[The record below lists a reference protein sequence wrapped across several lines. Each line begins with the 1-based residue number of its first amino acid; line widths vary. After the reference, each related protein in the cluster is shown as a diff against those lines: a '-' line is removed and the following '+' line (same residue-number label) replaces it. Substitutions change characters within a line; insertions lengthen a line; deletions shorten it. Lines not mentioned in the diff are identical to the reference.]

1 MPTDWLSFFHL
12 KKHLQI
18 KMKSI
23 RSLLSIAPRVGCGA
37 PVWNRQI
44 GACFCRYHS
53 DSLRT
58 STHTPRPSARR
69 VKPIDEAFA
78 DVLDEVTPDTSSGI
92 VRDPLFDVPPPAS
105 ANGASVEAA
114 DDDTPCTMGE
124 VHPTFSSSEPQNGC
138 NAAFLSNAE
147 RVAERQALMR
157 ELPLEQLLERTM
169 NYLRST
175 SNEKL
180 VDAEEEDIL
189 FPVIIERFKECSV
202 NQLLDMVSV
211 LYARSTLVRYGIQLN
226 DMVRDRIAVIAAAA
240 AKQRR
245 AAVQSTSTAADP
257 NEGES
262 LFVDEEEERKR
273 LAVEDPVL
281 RDAAQHMT
289 PETVLRCLLVM
300 GMSPRRK
307 RDLPFFHT
315 IGAYFAFFVNHYKD
329 PHDLVRVLTA
339 FARAKILPPKAFL
352 SMLSRRFPVLC
363 KNSPLETLPSY
374 RAMVNFAKMGHDHM
388 NIYRF
393 LSDNMLATME
403 ANINEKKKTM
413 MITQRLQQHT
423 KTSNINIAGVEE
435 TTNSKVDSVQILS
448 ATVETTRIKTRFH
461 ELVGVK
467 PSMFTKWIF
476 ILAKNGAPY
485 QQYLRPLIK
494 PVIIPMLGHFPPPS
508 FTRLLSAIN
517 FFKCDDPEI
526 LEPIIDYMCASVAS
540 DDVLGSRA
548 HEETEHPR
556 PYCPTR
562 ADLFVMLTMFS
573 REGTALP
580 RNVDKFFSYCAEVL
594 LESSLAAT
602 LESVQKKIQKK
613 KKVFKDEDQQ
623 FILRPGDM
631 CTVARHLVQLQRRV
645 DISLD
650 ALAPLTEL
658 MGLFAHRLLAL
669 LELRVVS
676 VLQVDDFADLC
687 RQQHYPDEDGSLE
700 QLMAK
705 RREMAALVDEDGM
718 ADELDECALD
728 IDVRETFFKIV
739 LVNDAYR
746 YIDYRPLPGSLQ
758 VDFRDALTKV
768 SALDLLQAVDL
779 YERCFPSAL
788 KPPVRLLLTRSFLA
802 KFSKDGEEVISDD
815 KTELVLRPPEELFVT
830 RTDLENFVRLLS
842 RTSMAVQ
849 NSTDLQQF
857 LEKKSHRL
865 GIQGQFKKL
874 FDQRTTVV
882 C

>member
-1 MPTDWLSFFHL
+1 MCCPQL
-12 KKHLQI
+12 
-18 KMKSI
+18 
-23 RSLLSIAPRVGCGA
+23 
-37 PVWNRQI
+37 
-44 GACFCRYHS
+44 GACACRYHS
-53 DSLRT
+53 ET
-58 STHTPRPSARR
+58 STGSTFAGPPSSVRPSARR
-69 VKPIDEAFA
+69 VKPVDETFA
-78 DVLDEVTPDTSSGI
+78 DVLDEVAPDTTPSI
-92 VRDPLFDVPPPAS
+92 ARDPLLDVPPAS
-105 ANGASVEAA
+105 R
-114 DDDTPCTMGE
+114 
-124 VHPTFSSSEPQNGC
+124 
-138 NAAFLSNAE
+138 AAFGADEVEGREGAGHEAPLMEDGTVLSENQEANPENPVFLPNAE
-147 RVAERQALMR
+147 RIAERQALMR
-157 ELPLEQLLERTM
+157 ELSLEQLLERTL

-189 FPVIIERFKECSV
+189 FPVIIERFKEFSV
-202 NQLLDMVSV
+202 DQLLEIVSV
-211 LYARSTLVRYGIQLN
+211 LHARSTLVRYGIRVN
-226 DMVRDRIAVIAAAA
+226 DMVRDRIAVIATTA

-245 AAVQSTSTAADP
+245 TAVQSASAGTEA
-257 NEGES
+257 NEEDS

-273 LAVEDPVL
+273 LAAEDPVL
-281 RDAAQHMT
+281 RDAANQIT
-289 PETVLRCLLVM
+289 PDTVLRCLLVM

-307 RDLPFFHT
+307 RDLVFFHT

-363 KNSPLETLPSY
+363 KNSALETLPSY

-403 ANINEKKKTM
+403 ANINEKRKNM
-413 MITQRLQQHT
+413 MITQRMQEQTSKIHHQSATDTEATT
-423 KTSNINIAGVEE
+423 K
-435 TTNSKVDSVQILS
+435 SKVDSVQILS
-448 ATVETTRIKTRFH
+448 ASVDATRIKARFH

-485 QQYLRPLIK
+485 QQYLRPLIH

-517 FFKCDDPEI
+517 FFKCDDPDI
-526 LEPIIDYMCASVAS
+526 LEPIIDYMCNNGTGEDEISKERDAQQEA
-540 DDVLGSRA
+540 
-548 HEETEHPR
+548 EQPR

-562 ADLFVMLTMFS
+562 ADLFVLLTMFS

-580 RNVDKFFSYCAEVL
+580 QNVDKFFSYCGRVL
-594 LESSLAAT
+594 LESSLATT
-602 LESVQKKIQKK
+602 LESVQKKINNK

-645 DISLD
+645 EISLE

-700 QLMAK
+700 KLMAK
-705 RREMAALVDEDGM
+705 RREMAAFVDEDGM
-718 ADELDECALD
+718 TDELDELALD

-746 YIDYRPLPGSLQ
+746 YIAYRPLPGSLQ
-758 VDFRDALTKV
+758 VDFREALTKV
-768 SALDLLQAVDL
+768 SALDLLHAVDL

-802 KFSKDGEEVISDD
+802 KFSVEGEEVISDD
-815 KTELVLRPPEELFVT
+815 KTELVLRPPEEQFVT
-830 RTDLENFVRLLS
+830 RADLENFVNLLS
-842 RTSMAVQ
+842 RTPMNVQ
-849 NSTDLQQF
+849 NSADLKRF
-857 LEKKSHRL
+857 LEKKAHRL
-865 GIQGQFKKL
+865 GLQEQLKKL
-874 FDQRTTVV
+874 SEQHKLSCVAV
-882 C
+882 